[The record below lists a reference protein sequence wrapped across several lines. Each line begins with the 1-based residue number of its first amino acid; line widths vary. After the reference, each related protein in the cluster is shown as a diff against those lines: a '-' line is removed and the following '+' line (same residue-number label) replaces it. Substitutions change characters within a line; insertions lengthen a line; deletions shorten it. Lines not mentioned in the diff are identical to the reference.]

1 MLSVPSVYNS
11 HIADKLWHRGVNLPK
26 DMPGCLPAS
35 FSSFHW
41 SWLLSYGKTF
51 NNKCNTS
58 DVNYFVSF
66 ILKKFRFSPLV
77 SLYCGVESPEAR
89 DAQNDHTLVLPTLLY
104 LLSQY
109 RINCGAY
116 GLNQSYCS
124 LTYIFSVLIP
134 VVTAEGRLV
143 AFSTMAYHQLILIYR
158 TLWHLKTVIPIQ
170 WTLICPCS
178 KSCWNGMNQWV
189 LRWIIHYLDME
200 ERYSFPKW

>member
-1 MLSVPSVYNS
+1 
-11 HIADKLWHRGVNLPK
+11 
-26 DMPGCLPAS
+26 MPGCLPAS

-116 GLNQSYCS
+116 GLNQSYYS

-143 AFSTMAYHQLILIYR
+143 AFSTMAQRAPKFHGTKVIPPLDFSLPESIPY
-158 TLWHLKTVIPIQ
+158 LKTDWWKKV
-170 WTLICPCS
+170 
-178 KSCWNGMNQWV
+178 N
-189 LRWIIHYLDME
+189 
-200 ERYSFPKW
+200 